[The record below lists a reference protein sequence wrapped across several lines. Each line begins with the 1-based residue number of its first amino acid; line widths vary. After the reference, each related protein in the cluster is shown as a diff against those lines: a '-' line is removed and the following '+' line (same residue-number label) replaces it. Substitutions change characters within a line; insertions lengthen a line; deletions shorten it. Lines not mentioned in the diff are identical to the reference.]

1 MVENRYE
8 PGWLTLQNPFARITK
23 QVTLASTMVRDT
35 DTSDAI
41 IGRVSG
47 RRTDITRII
56 MNEQSAIFL
65 VGTPHIGKSTLIR
78 YLQQPSD
85 TEWSW
90 RNELADLGNQLNLDD
105 IHFVQIDLAPLE
117 GIEEPNELLAL
128 FVSQCKRALSD
139 TFLQDEQLSSPN
151 SDLKALRG
159 LLRSIS
165 RETPDARYFVV
176 LDSVERLGMPGVR
189 PPLLAHSRAQTLQER
204 GLALLEHCNAIHTLV
219 DLIDEFTAFGVILSV
234 ESLPRPR
241 IDDQF
246 HHVSLDLARFTT
258 MILQAFTWDDT
269 AAFLAQEPE
278 NFGANWA
285 RMFKTL
291 GGNDVF
297 SRSEQA
303 WLLQQAGT
311 HPYLLQQICFHMFS
325 FKQEYASIH
334 NTWPELQAR
343 ERLQLIELINE
354 SLSAFLAHIWQRI
367 QEALEKS
374 SQETKSKFYEFISS
388 IAYKQAADEIDSTE
402 WYELGPELRYILYSE
417 GIVRY
422 DRLRPVHFPGAILS
436 QYLMQKAK
444 GSTES
449 AAVSPPP
456 TTGHSLTISHPGEQ
470 PVLVSLS
477 ELEYRLVKTL
487 LQHPERCKED
497 ELMQGAWGRLIEKPR
512 FTQRMHQLRKKLRD
526 QGVGTEIIENNYG
539 GFYSLNHPEWLHL
552 E

>member
-85 TEWSW
+85 TGWSW

-139 TFLQDEQLSSPN
+139 AFLQDEQLSSPN

-189 PPLLAHSRAQTLQER
+189 PPLLAHIRSQTFQER
-204 GLALLEHCNAIHTLV
+204 GL
-219 DLIDEFTAFGVILSV
+219 D
-234 ESLPRPR
+234 
-241 IDDQF
+241 
-246 HHVSLDLARFTT
+246 
-258 MILQAFTWDDT
+258 
-269 AAFLAQEPE
+269 
-278 NFGANWA
+278 
-285 RMFKTL
+285 
-291 GGNDVF
+291 
-297 SRSEQA
+297 
-303 WLLQQAGT
+303 
-311 HPYLLQQICFHMFS
+311 
-325 FKQEYASIH
+325 
-334 NTWPELQAR
+334 
-343 ERLQLIELINE
+343 
-354 SLSAFLAHIWQRI
+354 
-367 QEALEKS
+367 
-374 SQETKSKFYEFISS
+374 
-388 IAYKQAADEIDSTE
+388 
-402 WYELGPELRYILYSE
+402 
-417 GIVRY
+417 
-422 DRLRPVHFPGAILS
+422 
-436 QYLMQKAK
+436 
-444 GSTES
+444 
-449 AAVSPPP
+449 
-456 TTGHSLTISHPGEQ
+456 
-470 PVLVSLS
+470 
-477 ELEYRLVKTL
+477 
-487 LQHPERCKED
+487 
-497 ELMQGAWGRLIEKPR
+497 
-512 FTQRMHQLRKKLRD
+512 
-526 QGVGTEIIENNYG
+526 IIEHFNA
-539 GFYSLNHPEWLHL
+539 NHTMFVLIYDFTDFCVFL
-552 E
+552 SFVNITL